1 MPQPA
6 FSPKRSRLQLLGERF
21 MAALVVVNAALAIFD
36 LSYLEARDGYV
47 WLDVNLQH
55 AQPSRK
61 KQYLA
66 NVDALQQVLKQEG
79 LDSAKATSLLQT
91 IRQDSVR
98 IFLDDPSFQ
107 VMSKNGNLGEIQHR
121 FRQQVEIKD
130 FKQALETFWSRDYLS
145 QKGWE
150 GQLEFFNLKVRYLVS
165 MYEPVLGYDSIKGI
179 EPYIDTEL
187 YLRKVAEL
195 RAVLE
200 LHGLNAREVN
210 PLLADLR
217 DLSTKLIDNNYF
229 ERSQRNG
236 TLEEIKHR
244 LKRHVFR
251 NDPGNR
257 SELTPAL
264 QLLDSIGVLD
274 LLAPEL
280 LWSNLSSTEAFT
292 RFWGYPN
299 LQTGGWQ
306 TELDF
311 FERQISPLMRSTYY
325 RHVAVNNKPVDRYW
339 LVDLPWAILFGLELL
354 IRITIMRRQEKISVW
369 AALGRRWYDLFL
381 LLPSL
386 APLRIITALIRLD
399 RANLISLAKIRT
411 FLRLGLVSSFAEELT
426 QTVVSRAIDR
436 VQTSVVGGGLQRAFL
451 KREDKP
457 KSTYVDLNATNEI
470 KAIANRLIEIVTCR
484 VLPEIKTDLESW
496 LDYQVDKAMHK
507 SSLYQKIARVPLLK
521 RLPKK
526 IKDNLVKQIVT
537 LISEN
542 PQKSYLASQIA
553 VPDAVSEELQKRLIE
568 KFIGK
573 LQLELEQGNALEEI
587 ESLLG
592 DLLEEIKINYL
603 NRSTDDSIK
612 KLKPAP

>member
-1 MPQPA
+1 MPQPG
-6 FSPKRSRLQLLGERF
+6 FSPKRSRLRLLGERF
-21 MAALVVVNAALAIFD
+21 MATLVVINAALAIFD
-36 LSYLEARDGYV
+36 LSYLEARDGYI

-55 AQPSRK
+55 AQPSRR

-66 NVDALQQVLKQEG
+66 NVDALQQLLKQEG
-79 LDSAKATSLLQT
+79 LDSAKATALLQT

-98 IFLDDPSFQ
+98 IFLHDPSFA
-107 VMSKNGNLGEIQHR
+107 VMNKNGTLSEIQQR
-121 FRQQVEIKD
+121 FRQQVGLKD
-130 FKQALETFWSRDYLS
+130 FKQALETFWSREYLA
-145 QKGWE
+145 QKSWE

-179 EPYIDTEL
+179 EPYINTEL

-195 RAVLE
+195 RAVLD

-217 DLSTKLIDNNYF
+217 DLSTKLLDNDYF
-229 ERSQRNG
+229 ERSQRSG

-251 NDPGNR
+251 NERGTR

-280 LWSNLSSTEAFT
+280 LWSDLSSTEAFK

-299 LQTGGWQ
+299 FQTRGWQ

-311 FERQISPLMRSTYY
+311 FDRQISPLMRSTHY

-354 IRITIMRRQEKISVW
+354 IRIIAIRRTEKISVG

-381 LLPSL
+381 LLPFF

-399 RANLISLAKIRT
+399 QAGLISSAKIRT
-411 FLRLGLVSSFAEELT
+411 FLRLGLVTSFAEELT
-426 QTVVSRAIDR
+426 QAVVGRVIDR
-436 VQTSVVGGGLQRAFL
+436 LQTSVIQGGLQRAL
-451 KREDKP
+451 LPRESKP
-457 KSTYVDLNATNEI
+457 KPTYVNLNATNEI

-507 SSLYQKIARVPLLK
+507 SSLYQKVARVPLLK
-521 RLPKK
+521 RLPQR
-526 IKDNLVKQIVT
+526 IKNNLVKQIVT
-537 LISEN
+537 LVSEN
-542 PQKSYLASQIA
+542 PQKSYLASQVA
-553 VPDAVSEELQKRLIE
+553 LPDAVSEELQKRLIE

-573 LQLELEQGNALEEI
+573 LQLELEQGKALEEI

-603 NRSTDDSIK
+603 NRATEDSIK
-612 KLKPAP
+612 KLNPAP

>member
-1 MPQPA
+1 MPQPV

-21 MAALVVVNAALAIFD
+21 MATLVVVNAALAIFD
-36 LSYLEARDGYV
+36 LSYLEARDGYI

-55 AQPSRK
+55 AQPSRRK
-61 KQYLA
+61 KYLA

-107 VMSKNGNLGEIQHR
+107 VMNKNGTLSEIQQR
-121 FRQQVEIKD
+121 FRQQVSLKD
-130 FKQALETFWSRDYLS
+130 FKQALETFWSHDYFTK
-145 QKGWE
+145 QGWQP
-150 GQLEFFNLKVRYLVS
+150 QLEFFNLKVRYLVS
-165 MYEPVLGYDSIKGI
+165 IYEPVLRYDSIKGI

-195 RAVLE
+195 RAILE

-217 DLSTKLIDNNYF
+217 DLSTKLLDNNYF
-229 ERSQRNG
+229 ERSQRSG

-251 NDPGNR
+251 NERGTR

-264 QLLDSIGVLD
+264 QILDSIGVLD

-292 RFWGYPN
+292 RFWSYPN
-299 LQTGGWQ
+299 FQAGGWQ
-306 TELDF
+306 TKLDF

-339 LVDLPWAILFGLELL
+339 LVDLPWAILFGLELF
-354 IRITIMRRQEKISVW
+354 IRITIMQRQEKISVW

-386 APLRIITALIRLD
+386 AALRIITALIRLD
-399 RANLISLAKIRT
+399 RVGMISLAKIRT
-411 FLRLGLVSSFAEELT
+411 FLRLGFVSSFAEELT

-436 VQTSVVGGGLQRAFL
+436 LQTSVVQGGLQRAL
-451 KREDKP
+451 LNRENKP
-457 KSTYVDLNATNEI
+457 KSTYVDINATNEI

-496 LDYQVDKAMHK
+496 LGYQVDKAMQK
-507 SSLYQKIARVPLLK
+507 SSLYQKIGRVPLLK
-521 RLPKK
+521 RLPQK
-526 IKDNLVKQIVT
+526 IKNNLVKQIVT

-542 PQKSYLASQIA
+542 PQKSYLASQVA

-603 NRSTDDSIK
+603 NRSIDDGIK